1 MTLFWII
8 TLRTGSTTKQSHI
21 PFVFNTWMKIDFL
34 VFIFSHLK
42 MNLQTST
49 VFCMETLTKN
59 IYNGKSVSAIWELQV
74 SCIFR
79 YSMFISHEDNFPW
92 KSFKV
97 QLTTACKLDI

>member
-1 MTLFWII
+1 
-8 TLRTGSTTKQSHI
+8 
-21 PFVFNTWMKIDFL
+21 
-34 VFIFSHLK
+34 
-42 MNLQTST
+42 MNLQTSSG
-49 VFCMETLTKN
+49 FCMEPVTKN

-79 YSMFISHEDNFPW
+79 YNMFISYGGNFPW